1 MRPRRPDLGN
11 SGTNGPVS
19 KAVRDRLGQDA
30 DMSTQNAIGLILAV
44 CGGTLELVGV
54 AIVAVSV
61 LRAFR
66 WADDRVR
73 VLRTTLAEYQQ
84 TMNGLADNDYA
95 GQKAAEEARDASR
108 RVAGLQ
114 PDTVHDD
121 LMYLRTW
128 MTHAIAA
135 SGRAGLW
142 ATVWLIG
149 VGILLSAAGSVVSA
163 FG

>member
-1 MRPRRPDLGN
+1 MN
-11 SGTNGPVS
+11 
-19 KAVRDRLGQDA
+19 
-30 DMSTQNAIGLILAV
+30 TQNAIGLILAV
-44 CGGTLELVGV
+44 LGGTLELVGV
-54 AIVAVSV
+54 AIIAVSV

-84 TMNGLADNDYA
+84 TMNGLADNDSA
-95 GQKAAEEARDASR
+95 GHKAARDALEASR

-114 PDTVHDD
+114 PDTIHDD
-121 LMYLRTW
+121 IMYLRTW

-135 SGRAGLW
+135 NGRAGLW
-142 ATVWLIG
+142 ATAGLIG
-149 VGILLSAAGSVVSA
+149 AGIVLSAAGSVVSA